1 MQNSGLGNAI
11 NPLISLVDEDVYSIP
26 VLLLIGWRG
35 EPGKKDEPQ
44 HIKQGKVTIDLLDT
58 LRIPHGILPDS
69 IEDAGRT
76 IKIAI
81 NTLKRKS
88 SSYALVVRKKTFEPY
103 KLKKK
108 ISAKFELS
116 REDAIRFI
124 VDSLEDKAIIVST
137 TGKTSRELFEY
148 RKELSQSHNK
158 DFLTVGSMGHA
169 SQIALSIALSK
180 PSRIVYCLDGD
191 GALIMHMG
199 SLAIIGSKSPKNF
212 KHIVLNNYA
221 HDSVGGQPTAALKIN
236 IPAIAKTCGYK
247 IILSAEKRIDLEE
260 NINLLK
266 HSNGPALLEIKVKKG
281 ARENLGRPTISP
293 KENKKALMHFL
304 QKKEK

>member
-1 MQNSGLGNAI
+1 
-11 NPLISLVDEDVYSIP
+11 
-26 VLLLIGWRG
+26 
-35 EPGKKDEPQ
+35 
-44 HIKQGKVTIDLLDT
+44 
-58 LRIPHGILPDS
+58 
-69 IEDAGRT
+69 
-76 IKIAI
+76 
-81 NTLKRKS
+81 
-88 SSYALVVRKKTFEPY
+88 
-103 KLKKK
+103 
-108 ISAKFELS
+108 
-116 REDAIRFI
+116 
-124 VDSLEDKAIIVST
+124 
-137 TGKTSRELFEY
+137 
-148 RKELSQSHNK
+148 
-158 DFLTVGSMGHA
+158 
-169 SQIALSIALSK
+169 
-180 PSRIVYCLDGD
+180 
-191 GALIMHMG
+191 MHMG

-304 QKKEK
+304 QKKEKWIKSYFLVMVNTIN